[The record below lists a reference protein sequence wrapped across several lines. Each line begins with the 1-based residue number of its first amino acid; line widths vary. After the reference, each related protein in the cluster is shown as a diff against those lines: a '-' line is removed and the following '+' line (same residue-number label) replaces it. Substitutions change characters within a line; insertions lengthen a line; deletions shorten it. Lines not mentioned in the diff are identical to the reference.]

1 MRCLSPL
8 RKDSSA
14 KPTWYDSHPGP
25 GHQPLAHSPPL
36 SQSAAP
42 KRSRTAATNANLWAE
57 WRGPGL
63 GGAQE
68 VRGAGTR
75 GPQAASRESA
85 QAGKPAEVHRQPVNP
100 TSRLTAPPRF
110 WRACLSGFPQIIFGI
125 FYFPLKHFRLASDG
139 HNITPKYFVIPVLN
153 DVVVP
158 SLNSHTLEGK

>member
-1 MRCLSPL
+1 MVRQSPWA
-8 RKDSSA
+8 RAPASRPQSSTLTVRSSQ
-14 KPTWYDSHPGP
+14 KEQDCSHQC
-25 GHQPLAHSPPL
+25 QPLSCM
-36 SQSAAP
+36 
-42 KRSRTAATNANLWAE
+42 KR
-57 WRGPGL
+57 PGA

-75 GPQAASRESA
+75 GPHAASRDSA
-85 QAGKPAEVHRQPVNP
+85 QAGKPAKVHRQPVNP

-158 SLNSHTLEGK
+158 SLNSHPLEGK